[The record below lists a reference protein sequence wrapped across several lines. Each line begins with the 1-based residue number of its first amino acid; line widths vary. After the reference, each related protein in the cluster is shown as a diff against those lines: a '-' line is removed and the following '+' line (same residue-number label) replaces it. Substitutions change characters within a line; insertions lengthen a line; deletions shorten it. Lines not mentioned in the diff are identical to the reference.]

1 MDAEITAKPSKIED
15 QVKSSPS
22 PTFRERA
29 YTRIPSRER
38 AYTRI
43 PSSKGIVRGG
53 SDAGTPKGNEP
64 MTVEILAK
72 PSKIEDQVKS
82 PPSPKGIVR
91 GGETLK
97 QHRDRLMAATKTT
110 GHYAGLRRL
119 VLRQN
124 HPILYNKLFSALRAG
139 IVNARETAKK
149 IAASPI
155 VEQEGE
161 LCFSLYN
168 AAGDCVL
175 TSTGIIIHVGT
186 MGAAIKYM
194 IENGW
199 EENPGIA
206 PGDIFCNNDCL
217 IGNVH
222 PCDIHT
228 IVPIFW
234 EGSLVGW
241 VGGVTHVIDTG
252 AVGPGSMTTGQVQRF
267 GDGYSITCR
276 KVGSN
281 DTLSRDWLHESQRMV
296 RTTRY
301 WMLDERTR
309 IAGCHMIRELVE
321 DVIAEDGIDNYWKF
335 AYEVVEHGRQGLQ
348 ARIRAM
354 TIPGKYRQVGFVD
367 VPYNHEDVRVPSDF
381 AKVDTIMHAPSEI
394 VIRKDGTW
402 RLDFEGA
409 SRWGWHTYNAH
420 QVSFTSGIWVM
431 MTQTLIPTELI
442 NDGAAYGTE
451 FRLPKGTWMN
461 PDDRRVAF
469 AYSWHFLVS
478 AWTALWRGL
487 SRSYFGR
494 GYLEEVNAGNANTSN
509 WLQGGGFNQY
519 DEIHA
524 VNSFESAAEGTGAC
538 AMKDGLDHAAA
549 IWNPE
554 GDMGD
559 MEIWELAEPL
569 IYLGRQIKCN
579 SGGYGKYRGGC
590 GFESLRMVWNAK
602 DWTMFFMGN
611 GHITSDWGLMGGYPS
626 AAGYRFAAHKTNLKA
641 LIEEGKPIPLGG
653 DRDPEHPTYDALLPG
668 AVIKRDKQAITTEE
682 MFADYDLYLNYL
694 RGGPGFGDPLD
705 REPHRVAA
713 DLHGGYLLPRFA
725 EPIYGVVA
733 TMGADGYWNVDEE
746 ATKAKRAAIRKARI
760 ATAKPTREW
769 MKTEREKIL
778 RKEAGTQVQQ
788 MFAASFKLGP
798 RFEEQFRVFWDLPT
812 DWSLH
817 EEDLGIPCYGSSHHM
832 DVSELPDVRI
842 VQFVEE

>member
-1 MDAEITAKPSKIED
+1 MNMQSEI
-15 QVKSSPS
+15 
-22 PTFRERA
+22 R
-29 YTRIPSRER
+29 
-38 AYTRI
+38 
-43 PSSKGIVRGG
+43 GIVRGG
-53 SDAGTPKGNEP
+53 
-64 MTVEILAK
+64 
-72 PSKIEDQVKS
+72 Q
-82 PPSPKGIVR
+82 
-91 GGETLK
+91 TLK
-97 QHRDRLMAATKTT
+97 QHRDEIMAKTKRT
-110 GHYAGLRRL
+110 GHYAGLTERAL
-119 VLRQN
+119 HKN
-124 HPILYNKLFSALRAG
+124 DPILYNKLFSRLRAG
-139 IVNARETAKK
+139 VVDARETAKK

-161 LCFSLYN
+161 LCFTLYN
-168 AAGDCVL
+168 AAGDSIL

-194 IENGW
+194 IENDW
-199 EENPGIA
+199 ESNPGIKDR
-206 PGDIFCNNDCL
+206 DIFCNNDSL

-228 IVPIFW
+228 IVPIFH
-234 EGSLVGW
+234 EGSLIGW

-267 GDGYSITCR
+267 GDGYSVTCR
-276 KVGSN
+276 KVGEN
-281 DTLSRDWLHESQRMV
+281 DELFRDWLHESQRAV

-309 IAGCHMIRELVE
+309 VAGCHMIRKLVE
-321 DVIAEDGIDNYWKF
+321 EVIAEEGIEAYWKF
-335 AYEVVEHGRQGLQ
+335 AYESVEHGRIGLQ
-348 ARIRAM
+348 NRIKAM

-367 VPYNHEDVRVPSDF
+367 VPYAHEDVRVPSDL
-381 AKVDTIMHAPSEI
+381 AKVDTIMHTPSEMT
-394 VIRKDGTW
+394 IRPDGTW
-402 RLDFEGA
+402 RLDFEGS

-420 QVSFTSGIWVM
+420 SVSFTSGIWVM
-431 MTQTLIPTELI
+431 MTQTLIPSEMI

-478 AWTALWRGL
+478 SWTALWRGL

-524 VNSFESAAEGTGAC
+524 VNSFECAANGVGASAIG
-538 AMKDGLDHAAA
+538 DGISHAAA

-569 IYLGRQIKCN
+569 VYLGRQIKAS
-579 SGGYGKYRGGC
+579 SGGAGKYRGGC

-611 GHITSDWGLMGGYPS
+611 GHISSDWGLMGGYP
-626 AAGYRFAAHKTNLKA
+626 AASGYRFAAHDTGLKEKIA
-641 LIEEGKPIPLGG
+641 KGEPIPFGG
-653 DRDPEHPTYDALLPG
+653 DSDPQNPTYDALINPTG
-668 AVIKRDKQAITTEE
+668 IKRDKQAITTEE
-682 MFADYDLYLNYL
+682 MFKDHDLYLNYM

-705 REPHRVAA
+705 RDPQAVAE
-713 DLHGGYLLPRFA
+713 DVNGGYLLERFA
-725 EPIYGVVA
+725 ESVYGVALSEGANGLFSADTAA
-733 TMGADGYWNVDEE
+733 TE
-746 ATKAKRAAIRKARI
+746 ALRAQIRKGRL
-760 ATAKPTREW
+760 AKAQPTRDW
-769 MKTEREKIL
+769 MAKERERIL
-778 RKEAGTQVQQ
+778 AKDAGVHVQQ

-798 RFEEQFRVFWDLPT
+798 KWEEGFRDFWDLPE
-812 DWSLH
+812 DWQLK
-817 EEDLGIPCYGSSHHM
+817 EADLPIPSYGREYSM
-832 DVSELPDVRI
+832 DLSELPDVKT

>member
-1 MDAEITAKPSKIED
+1 MNI
-15 QVKSSPS
+15 Q
-22 PTFRERA
+22 
-29 YTRIPSRER
+29 
-38 AYTRI
+38 
-43 PSSKGIVRGG
+43 
-53 SDAGTPKGNEP
+53 SD
-64 MTVEILAK
+64 I
-72 PSKIEDQVKS
+72 
-82 PPSPKGIVR
+82 KGIVR

-97 QHRDRLMAATKTT
+97 QHRDKIMEATKSS
-110 GHYAGLRRL
+110 GHYAGLRHME
-119 VLRQN
+119 LRDD
-124 HPILYNKLFSALRAG
+124 HPIKYNKLFSRLRAG
-139 IVNARETAKK
+139 VVDARETAKK

-168 AAGDCVL
+168 AAGDCIL

-199 EENPGIA
+199 ESNPGIRDR
-206 PGDIFCNNDCL
+206 DIFCNNDSL

-228 IVPIFW
+228 IVPIFH
-234 EGSLVGW
+234 EGELIGW

-267 GDGYSITCR
+267 GDGYSVTCR
-276 KVGSN
+276 KIGEN
-281 DTLSRDWLHESQRMV
+281 DTLFRDWLHESQRAV

-309 IAGCHMIRELVE
+309 VAGCHMIRKLVE
-321 DVIAEDGIDNYWKF
+321 EVIADEGIESYWQF
-335 AYEVVEHGRQGLQ
+335 AYEAIEHGRLGLQ
-348 ARIRAM
+348 NRIKAM
-354 TIPGKYRQVGFVD
+354 TIPGTYRQVGFVD
-367 VPYNHEDVRVPSDF
+367 VPYSHEDVRVPSDF
-381 AKVDTIMHAPSEI
+381 AKVDTIMHTPSEMT
-394 VIRKDGTW
+394 IRKDGTW
-402 RLDFEGA
+402 RLDFEGS

-420 QVSFTSGIWVM
+420 SVSFTSGIWVM
-431 MTQTLIPTELI
+431 MTQSLIPSEMI

-478 AWTALWRGL
+478 SWTALWRGL

-524 VNSFESAAEGTGAC
+524 VNSFECAANGIGASAVR
-538 AMKDGLDHAAA
+538 DGISHAAA

-569 IYLGRQIKCN
+569 VYLGRQIKAS
-579 SGGYGKYRGGC
+579 SGGAGKYRGGC

-611 GHITSDWGLMGGYPS
+611 GHISSDWGLMGGYP
-626 AAGYRFAAHKTNLKA
+626 AASGYRFAAHDTGLKEKIA
-641 LIEEGKPIPLGG
+641 RGEPIPWGG
-653 DRDPEHPTYDALLPG
+653 DTDPENPVWDGMLEG
-668 AVIKRDKQAITTEE
+668 ARIKRDKQAITTEE
-682 MFADYDLYLNYL
+682 MFDDYDLYLNYM

-705 REPHRVAA
+705 RKPEAVAA
-713 DLHGGYLLPRFA
+713 DVNGGYLLARLA
-725 EPIYGVVA
+725 GDVYGVVLSEDARGQAVADLAA
-733 TMGADGYWNVDEE
+733 TE
-746 ATKAKRAAIRKARI
+746 ARRAEIRQERLAQSV
-760 ATAKPTREW
+760 PTGEW
-769 MKTEREKIL
+769 MKAEREKIL
-778 RKEAGTQVQQ
+778 AKEAGTQVQQ

-798 RFEEQFRVFWDLPT
+798 KFERDFRAFWDLPES
-812 DWSLH
+812 WQLK
-817 EEDLGIPCYGSSHHM
+817 EADLPIPSYGKDYSM
-832 DVSELPDVRI
+832 DLSELPDVTI
-842 VQFVEE
+842 VQLVEE

>member
-1 MDAEITAKPSKIED
+1 MNIDVRINAPDTE
-15 QVKSSPS
+15 
-22 PTFRERA
+22 
-29 YTRIPSRER
+29 TR
-38 AYTRI
+38 
-43 PSSKGIVRGG
+43 
-53 SDAGTPKGNEP
+53 
-64 MTVEILAK
+64 
-72 PSKIEDQVKS
+72 
-82 PPSPKGIVR
+82 GIVR

-97 QHRDRLMAATKTT
+97 QHRDRLMEATKRTR
-110 GHYAGLRRL
+110 HYAGLEKME
-119 VLRQN
+119 LRDG
-124 HPILYNKLFSALRAG
+124 HPILYNKLFSRLRAG
-139 IVNARETAKK
+139 VVNARETAKK

-161 LCFSLYN
+161 LCFTLYN
-168 AAGDCVL
+168 AAGDSIL

-194 IENGW
+194 IENDW
-199 EENPGIA
+199 ESNPGVR
-206 PGDIFCNNDCL
+206 DKDLFCNNDCL

-234 EGSLVGW
+234 EGELIGW

-252 AVGPGSMTTGQVQRF
+252 AVGPGSMATGQVQRF

-276 KVGSN
+276 KVGEN
-281 DTLSRDWLHESQRMV
+281 DTLFRDWLHESQRMV

-309 IAGCHMIRELVE
+309 IAGCHMIRKLVE
-321 DVIAEDGIDNYWKF
+321 DVVAEEGIEAYWKF
-335 AYEVVEHGRQGLQ
+335 AYEAVEHGRLGLKN
-348 ARIRAM
+348 RIKAM
-354 TIPGKYRQVGFVD
+354 TIPGTYRQVGFVD
-367 VPYNHEDVRVPSDF
+367 VPYSHEDVRVPSDF
-381 AKVDTIMHAPSEI
+381 AKLDTIMHAPCEMT
-394 VIRKDGTW
+394 IRGDGSW

-431 MTQTLIPTELI
+431 MTQTLIPSEMI

-461 PDDRRVAF
+461 PNDRRVAF
-469 AYSWHFLVS
+469 SYSWHFLVS

-524 VNSFESAAEGTGAC
+524 VNSFECAANGTGAT
-538 AMKDGLDHAAA
+538 AVSDGLSHAAA

-569 IYLGRQIKCN
+569 IYLGRQIKAS
-579 SGGYGKYRGGC
+579 SGGAGKYRGGC

-611 GHITSDWGLMGGYPS
+611 GHISSDWGLMGGYP
-626 AAGYRFAAHKTNLKA
+626 AASGYRFAAHKTGLKK
-641 LIEEGKPIPLGG
+641 LIAEGKPLPLGG
-653 DRDPEHPTYDALLPG
+653 DTDPENPTWDGLLTDAT
-668 AVIKRDKQAITTEE
+668 IKRDKQAITTEE
-682 MFADYDLYLNYL
+682 MFADYDLYLNYM

-705 REPHRVAA
+705 REPQRVVD
-713 DLHGGYLLPRFA
+713 DLNSGYLLERFA
-725 EPIYGVVA
+725 ERVYGVVA
-733 TMGADGYWNVDEE
+733 GKGADGAWVVDEGAT
-746 ATKAKRAAIRKARI
+746 ATKRKAIRKERI
-760 ATAKPTREW
+760 ATSVPTREW
-769 MKTEREKIL
+769 LKGERAKVLGKTG
-778 RKEAGTQVQQ
+778 AGDHVKQ

-798 RFEEQFRVFWDLPT
+798 KFLSDFKTFWDLPA
-812 DWSLH
+812 DWSLT
-817 EEDLGIPCYGSSHHM
+817 EDELDIPHYGSHYSM
-832 DVSELPDVRI
+832 DVSELPDVKT

>member
-1 MDAEITAKPSKIED
+1 MDTNMRNANVAPAE
-15 QVKSSPS
+15 
-22 PTFRERA
+22 
-29 YTRIPSRER
+29 TR
-38 AYTRI
+38 
-43 PSSKGIVRGG
+43 
-53 SDAGTPKGNEP
+53 
-64 MTVEILAK
+64 
-72 PSKIEDQVKS
+72 
-82 PPSPKGIVR
+82 GIVR
-91 GGETLK
+91 GGERLK
-97 QHRDRLMAATKTT
+97 EHRDRLMEATKRTK
-110 GHYAGLRRL
+110 HYAGLDKL
-119 VLRQN
+119 ELRDSD
-124 HPILYNKLFSALRAG
+124 PILYNKLFSRLRAG
-139 IVNARETAKK
+139 VVDARETSKK

-161 LCFSLYN
+161 LCFTLYN
-168 AAGDCVL
+168 AAGDSIL

-194 IENGW
+194 IENEW
-199 EENPGIA
+199 ETNPGVA

-228 IVPIFW
+228 IVPIFVKG
-234 EGSLVGW
+234 ELIGW

-252 AVGPGSMTTGQVQRF
+252 AVGPGSMCTGQVQRF

-276 KVGSN
+276 KVGMN
-281 DTLSRDWLHESQRMV
+281 DVLSRDWLHESQRMV

-301 WMLDERTR
+301 WILDERTR
-309 IAGCHMIRELVE
+309 IAGCHMIRKLVE
-321 DVIAEDGIDNYWKF
+321 EVVAEEGIEAYFKF
-335 AYEVVEHGRQGLQ
+335 AYEVVEHGRLGLQ
-348 ARIRAM
+348 ARIKAM
-354 TIPGKYRQVGFVD
+354 TIPGTYRQVGFVD
-367 VPYNHEDVRVPSDF
+367 VPYAHEDVRVPSDF
-381 AKVDTIMHAPSEI
+381 AKLDTIMHSPSEI
-394 VIRKDGTW
+394 TIRGDGTW

-431 MTQTLIPTELI
+431 MTQTLIPSEMI

-478 AWTALWRGL
+478 TWTALWRGL

-524 VNSFESAAEGTGAC
+524 VNSFECAANGVGAT
-538 AMKDGLDHAAA
+538 AVDDGLSHAAA

-569 IYLGRQIKCN
+569 LYLGRQIKAS
-579 SGGYGKYRGGC
+579 SGGAGKYRGGC

-611 GHITSDWGLMGGYPS
+611 GHISSDWGLMGGYPAGS
-626 AAGYRFAAHKTNLKA
+626 GYRFAAHDTGLKEIIA
-641 LIEEGKPIPLGG
+641 TGAPIPLGG
-653 DRDPEHPTYDALLPG
+653 DTDPENPTWDAMLPH
-668 AVIKRDKQAITTEE
+668 ATIKRDKQAITTEE
-682 MFADYDLYLNYL
+682 MFKDYDLYLNYM

-705 REPHRVAA
+705 REPQRVAK
-713 DLHGGYLLPRFA
+713 DLNGGYLIERFA
-725 EPIYGVVA
+725 ERVHGVIVSK
-733 TMGADGYWNVDEE
+733 GSDGLYAVDEA
-746 ATKAKRAAIRKARI
+746 ATAARRVEIRKERL
-760 ATAKPTREW
+760 AKSVPTTEW
-769 MKTEREKIL
+769 MKGEREKIL
-778 RKEAGTQVQQ
+778 NKDAGTHVQQ
-788 MFAASFKLGP
+788 MFASSFHLGP
-798 RFEEQFRVFWDLPT
+798 RFYADFKRFWTLPESWT
-812 DWSLH
+812 LL
-817 EEDLGIPCYGSSHHM
+817 EEDIGVPHYGSHYHM
-832 DVSELPDVRI
+832 DVSELPDVRM